1 MSLHRYDVLDAY
13 TLEELRRKSTR
24 ADAKSRVL
32 LLKELYEQKQGN
44 PISFEIARMAVEDEK
59 VEVRE
64 WIALHGRSLDYSQ
77 THNEDGN
84 DSIEFP
90 ERNLEDRL
98 KNDPEPF
105 VRACVRENPTAFSGT
120 GDFYWMPYFQQ
131 ANHLERL
138 ALMRNPEVWCG
149 DELIKRIFDH
159 ENHELGISLEE
170 RKELIAA
177 FLTNKEALAML
188 EEYKPWPGEKFL
200 PTLWELASKW
210 PKSSESE
217 VRQRAA
223 PMKPVMMPHVVY
235 RYMPASDE
243 TKAKIYQAEEDRICR
258 RWILENCTAAD
269 VQTLALAMKDK
280 DKGCR
285 EMASKAK

>member
-13 TLEELRRKSTR
+13 TLEELRRKYTR
-24 ADAKSRVL
+24 AEAKGHVS
-32 LLKELYEQKQGN
+32 LLKELYEENQGN
-44 PISFEIARMAVEDEK
+44 PIAFEIARMAVEDET

-64 WIALHGRSLDYSQ
+64 WIALHGRFLDYSQ
-77 THNEDGN
+77 TRNEGRK

-98 KNDPEPF
+98 KKDPEPF
-105 VRACVRENPTAFSGT
+105 VRACLRENPTAFSGT

-131 ANHLERL
+131 AKHLERL

-149 DELIKRIFDH
+149 NDLIKRIFDH
-159 ENHELGISLEE
+159 ENQELGIGFEE

-188 EEYKPWPGEKFL
+188 EEWQPWPGEKFL

-217 VRQRAA
+217 GAQRVA

-269 VQTLALAMKDK
+269 VHTLALAVKDK
-280 DKGCR
+280 DNVCR